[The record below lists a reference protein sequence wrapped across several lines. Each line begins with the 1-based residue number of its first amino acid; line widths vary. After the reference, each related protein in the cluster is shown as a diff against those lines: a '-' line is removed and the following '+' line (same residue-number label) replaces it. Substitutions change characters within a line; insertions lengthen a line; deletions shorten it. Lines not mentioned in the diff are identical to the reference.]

1 MAFNL
6 WTNHF
11 MRICIANLLLF
22 SSLYVLFPV
31 LPVEMASRLGVSVAQ
46 TGVVFLFFTLGM
58 FLMGPF
64 YAYLVDVYKRKHV
77 CLYAMAAMV
86 AATSGYA
93 FVNNLNELL
102 LLCMVQGMAFGVA
115 TTADITL
122 AIDVTNTTLR
132 SAGNVGL
139 SWMAR
144 LGMMLG
150 LMSGACF
157 HSIYTFENLLSFSIL
172 LGVVAMLAV
181 MGVYVPFRAPI
192 VTKFYSFDRFL
203 LLRGWVPAFNIML
216 VMFVPGLFI
225 PLAHPFLEQSL
236 VGGSAVF
243 LPLFGG
249 VGAGYL
255 LSLFASRLF
264 FMKGKMTRKIM
275 IGLGLEILAVS
286 LIGMTFS
293 LLAPSLLLGLGLGLV
308 LPEFLRMFVKLSL
321 HCQRGTANTTHL
333 LFSELGIALGIAAA
347 CVLTREEM
355 LHVGELVAAAA
366 LLFFAF
372 VTYPYVKRNR
382 VR

>member
-1 MAFNL
+1 
-6 WTNHF
+6 

-31 LPVEMASRLGVSVAQ
+31 LPVEMASRFGASVAQ
-46 TGVVFLFFTLGM
+46 NGVVFLFFTLGM

-64 YAYLVDVYKRKHV
+64 YAYLVDAYKRKHV
-77 CLYAMAAMV
+77 CLYAIATMV

-93 FVNNLNELL
+93 FVGNLKELL
-102 LLCMVQGMAFGVA
+102 LLCMAQGMAFGVA
-115 TTADITL
+115 TTAGITL

-132 SAGNVGL
+132 SAGNVGF

-157 HSIYTFENLLSFSIL
+157 HHIYTFQNLLSFSIL
-172 LGVVAMLAV
+172 SGVAAMLAV

-203 LLRGWVPAFNIML
+203 LLRGWIPAVNIML

-225 PLAHPFLEQSL
+225 PLTHPFLGQSL
-236 VGGSAVF
+236 VGGGAIF

-249 VGAGYL
+249 VGVGYL
-255 LSLFASRLF
+255 LSLFVSRLF
-264 FMKGKMTRKIM
+264 FMKEKMTRKIM

-286 LIGMTFS
+286 LIGMTSS

-308 LPEFLRMFVKLSL
+308 LPEFLMTFVKLSQ

-333 LFSELGIALGIAAA
+333 LFCELGIALGIAAA
-347 CVLTREEM
+347 CVLTQEDM
-355 LHVGELVAAAA
+355 LHVGQLVAAAA